1 MILQD
6 ETQIK
11 PAEQGEGPGNLAEV
25 DESMEED
32 DVGKNKGNSE
42 AGMQNEKLYA
52 ADGMLNT
59 KMRRAEKKKRK
70 KAKKAGASSDPV
82 DGDYDFKVDYFQKG
96 ASMDDAEESKSEDDY
111 EQVNSEVPM
120 NE

>member
-1 MILQD
+1 M
-6 ETQIK
+6 
-11 PAEQGEGPGNLAEV
+11 
-25 DESMEED
+25 ED
-32 DVGKNKGNSE
+32 DAGKNKGNSE
-42 AGMQNEKLYA
+42 AGRQNEKLYA
-52 ADGMLNT
+52 TDGMLNT

>member
-70 KAKKAGASSDPV
+70 KAKKAVASSDPM
-82 DGDYDFKVDYFQKG
+82 DGDYDFQKG
-96 ASMDDAEESKSEDDY
+96 ATMDAEESKSEDDD
-111 EQVNSEVPM
+111 EQVSSEVPM

>member
-1 MILQD
+1 M
-6 ETQIK
+6 
-11 PAEQGEGPGNLAEV
+11 
-25 DESMEED
+25 ED
-32 DVGKNKGNSE
+32 DAGKNKGNSE
-42 AGMQNEKLYA
+42 AGRQNEKLYA
-52 ADGMLNT
+52 TDGMLNT

-70 KAKKAGASSDPV
+70 KAKKAVASSDPM

>member
-1 MILQD
+1 
-6 ETQIK
+6 
-11 PAEQGEGPGNLAEV
+11 
-25 DESMEED
+25 
-32 DVGKNKGNSE
+32 
-42 AGMQNEKLYA
+42 
-52 ADGMLNT
+52 
-59 KMRRAEKKKRK
+59 MRRAEKKKRK
-70 KAKKAGASSDPV
+70 KAKKAVASSDPM

>member
-11 PAEQGEGPGNLAEV
+11 PAEQGEGPGNLAVV
-25 DESMEED
+25 DESMED
-32 DVGKNKGNSE
+32 DAGKNKGNSE

-70 KAKKAGASSDPV
+70 KAKKAVASSDPM

-96 ASMDDAEESKSEDDY
+96 ATMDAEESKSEDDD
-111 EQVNSEVPM
+111 EQVSSEVPM